1 MAHGRAPQRRLMER
15 APAVEQHLQT
25 NRDRWTRLRRC
36 RFQRSH
42 RCRDV
47 LRIGWN
53 AAMVHGLL
61 LDRDLKAVSPSF
73 FIGDVCYLNRHALIW
88 DGTQYLAIYSA
99 SPTGSPAG
107 IFVTRISQAGVPDPN
122 RIDLTHSAESAFSI
136 ASTKFGTAV
145 MWFAL
150 RDGAAVDEA
159 RFVAANGS
167 VSPAESFGAGSNGL
181 LVSQSDGKL
190 AHITAQTMGTEPYFG
205 SPHVTMAI
213 GDVVPPARVPDAP
226 KISVTL
232 DADQKLRVQWTV
244 PPQPVAG
251 YRVEYKALNQEW
263 MELEAWFRPTER
275 SLVVQPAGDPA
286 TYAFRV
292 RAWSDSGTSA
302 YSAQGSLPAKRRSVR

>member
-1 MAHGRAPQRRLMER
+1 
-15 APAVEQHLQT
+15 
-25 NRDRWTRLRRC
+25 
-36 RFQRSH
+36 
-42 RCRDV
+42 
-47 LRIGWN
+47 
-53 AAMVHGLL
+53 
-61 LDRDLKAVSPSF
+61 
-73 FIGDVCYLNRHALIW
+73 
-88 DGTQYLAIYSA
+88 
-99 SPTGSPAG
+99 
-107 IFVTRISQAGVPDPN
+107 
-122 RIDLTHSAESAFSI
+122 
-136 ASTKFGTAV
+136 

-150 RDGAAVDEA
+150 RDGAVVDEA
-159 RFVAANGS
+159 RFIAANGS
-167 VSPAESFGAGSNGL
+167 VSPVESFGAGSNGL

-232 DADQKLRVQWTV
+232 DADKKLRVQWTV

-251 YRVEYKALNQEW
+251 YRVEYKATNQDW

-275 SLVVQPAGDPA
+275 SLVVKPAGDPA

-302 YSAQGSLPAKRRSVR
+302 YSAQASLPAKRRSVR